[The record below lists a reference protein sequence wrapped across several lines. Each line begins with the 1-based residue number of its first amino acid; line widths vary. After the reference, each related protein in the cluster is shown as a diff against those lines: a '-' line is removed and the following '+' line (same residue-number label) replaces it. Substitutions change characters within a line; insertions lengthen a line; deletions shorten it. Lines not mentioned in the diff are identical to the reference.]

1 MFGEDK
7 YQKLGASDTVL
18 THKKWDK
25 EKNDKE
31 ILKNFQ
37 GENSIIREYQF
48 DIFEIT
54 IDVQSDIGICVILQK
69 RN

>member
-1 MFGEDK
+1 MRK
-7 YQKLGASDTVL
+7 R
-18 THKKWDK
+18 
-25 EKNDKE
+25 KNDKE

-48 DIFEIT
+48 DIFERT
-54 IDVQSDIGICVILQK
+54 IDVESDIGICVILQK